1 MRFEILL
8 VGVKKDYFLMKAEE
22 VVDVAMVVTMV
33 VVVREGAVV
42 SRPHK
47 NIMISMMKD
56 FMTIIVITER
66 AIITD
71 LIECKDGMMRAG
83 DTGIN
88 QM

>member
-66 AIITD
+66 VIITD

>member
-47 NIMISMMKD
+47 NIMI
-56 FMTIIVITER
+56 
-66 AIITD
+66 
-71 LIECKDGMMRAG
+71 
-83 DTGIN
+83 
-88 QM
+88 

>member
-1 MRFEILL
+1 MLGKMNSHRYQMSGHNQYQYRSKIRNMRFEILL

-47 NIMISMMKD
+47 NIMI
-56 FMTIIVITER
+56 
-66 AIITD
+66 
-71 LIECKDGMMRAG
+71 
-83 DTGIN
+83 
-88 QM
+88 